1 MCVCKLAPFQFVWHS
16 FSVSWTQASIIDR
29 EVKTIFHLQVLS
41 CVLDPLLQMCTVSA
55 SNLGTADMAT
65 FMVNS
70 LYMMKTTL
78 ALFEFT
84 DRRLEMLQFQVRFAL
99 KWLLTAMESLFC
111 MWPQLTGFDL
121 IPLNPLLS
129 DGRPHTCTHTPAC
142 THVQYSLL
150 VWRSQYAMGE
160 TWRSDRGMR
169 WWTKLFRWV
178 WVARCGRGPGLWTV
192 GDAPVSSC
200 ASRAG
205 RCRER
210 RVFTVYKPVLGRT
223 LQFVILV
230 TLVLRPNAVT

>member
-129 DGRPHTCTHTPAC
+129 DRRPHTCTHTCMHARS
-142 THVQYSLL
+142 VFAFSLEKS
-150 VWRSQYAMGE
+150 VRDGWDMVVRPWHEVVDEAFPMGLSGSL
-160 TWRSDRGMR
+160 W
-169 WWTKLFRWV
+169 
-178 WVARCGRGPGLWTV
+178 AR
-192 GDAPVSSC
+192 
-200 ASRAG
+200 SRALNHG
-205 RCRER
+205 WRARFQLCVQGGALQRETCLYC
-210 RVFTVYKPVLGRT
+210 V
-223 LQFVILV
+223 
-230 TLVLRPNAVT
+230 